1 MKRLATV
8 SLALLLC
15 AGTALSVGTLS
26 AWMAQTSTEAQLAAA
41 GAGESLGLTEAELEA
56 YRLGFAQGYD
66 AAKGADTA
74 AETLMDTDAPAYVL
88 NIKSRKFHRPSCPS
102 AGSIK
107 PANREDVRL
116 TREEIIRKGYVP
128 CKRCDP

>member
-1 MKRLATV
+1 MKRLVTV
-8 SLALLLC
+8 ALTLLLC

-26 AWMAQTSTEAQLAAA
+26 AWMAQTSNEAQLAAA
-41 GAGESLGLTEAELEA
+41 GAGDNLGLTEAELEA

-66 AAKGADTA
+66 AALGADA
-74 AETLMDTDAPAYVL
+74 SAEAMADTDAPTYVL
-88 NIKSRKFHRPSCPS
+88 NTKSRKFHLPSCSS

-116 TREEIIRKGYVP
+116 TREEIIRKGYAP
-128 CKRCDP
+128 CKRCNP